1 MKNKTIA
8 FIVPH
13 SMERYMP
20 ELKRNS
26 LHDDFDYS
34 YAKTEGYEHRTCKA
48 NSEIGFN
55 AILYYPSKFE
65 KDIKTFRHK
74 YGHLMKRVPL
84 TIKNANFEYTFKLLG
99 ELKKDKPSIVIIT
112 GLCFNPYIPD
122 MTDILTIFCKIN
134 KIPVILR
141 SGGSSY
147 KHLFYFK
154 RLFKRIIFNLADK
167 ILPRSISEMNE
178 IEKCY
183 KINRN
188 KLLLIP
194 NPIDKS
200 FYEIPK
206 INAARILEKKFSKKY
221 ILFVGRLVEHKG
233 LQHIIKIMP
242 KILKKYPGTDLLI
255 AGDGPYKNELK
266 KIAYRCKVH
275 RKIKFLGSLIHERL
289 NLYYNL
295 ADVIVNASHPRSEG
309 TPNVLMEAL
318 ACNLPCIG
326 TNSCGTPDLLKDNV
340 GIIIPP
346 QDESELL
353 NAIEK
358 VLDGNFKINQ
368 QRRKEILKEIS
379 YGNVKNKLKK
389 VYEEILKNDA

>member
-20 ELKRNS
+20 NLKRS
-26 LHDDFDYS
+26 SMPDEFDYN

-48 NSEIGFN
+48 NLELGYN
-55 AILYYPSKFE
+55 ARLYYPSRFE
-65 KDIKTFRHK
+65 SCIKTFRHK

-84 TIKNANFEYTFKLLG
+84 TIKNENFEYAFKLLK
-99 ELKKDKPSIVIIT
+99 ELKKDRPAIVIIT
-112 GLCFNPYIPD
+112 GIYYNSYFPD

-141 SGGSSY
+141 SGGGSY
-147 KHLFYFK
+147 KDLSYFK
-154 RLFKRIIFNLADK
+154 RLFKKITFNLAEK
-167 ILPRSISEMNE
+167 ILSRSISEMNE
-178 IEKCY
+178 LEKYY
-183 KINRN
+183 KIDRN
-188 KLLLIP
+188 KLGFIP
-194 NPIDKS
+194 NPIDES

-206 INAARILEKKFSKKY
+206 INAARILKKEFSKKY
-221 ILFVGRLVEHKG
+221 ILFVGRLVELKG
-233 LQHIIKIMP
+233 LQYIIKIMP
-242 KILKKYPGTDLLI
+242 KILKKYPKTELLI
-255 AGDGPYKNELK
+255 AGDGPYKNELEK
-266 KIAYRCKVH
+266 LASRHKVQN
-275 RKIKFLGSLIHERL
+275 KIKFLGNLPHKKL

-295 ADVIVNASHPRSEG
+295 VDVLVNASFSEG
-309 TPNVLMEAL
+309 TPNVLMEAS

-326 TNSCGTPDLLKDNV
+326 TNVGGIPDLLKDNV
-340 GIIIPP
+340 GIIIPTR
-346 QDESELL
+346 DENELL

-379 YGNVKNKLKK
+379 YSSVKAKLKE
-389 VYEEILKNDA
+389 VYEEILKNGA